1 MVLIV
6 TALCA
11 ALVAYTHEYS
21 PEMAERK
28 RFLLRIS
35 DDFAMSSY
43 MIELVMIAMF
53 LFACALHGNTCAC
66 ALDGNMEEKFSL
78 MLTSVADVTQYV
90 ANDIVTQLMM

>member
-1 MVLIV
+1 
-6 TALCA
+6 
-11 ALVAYTHEYS
+11 
-21 PEMAERK
+21 MAERK

-43 MIELVMIAMF
+43 MMELVMIAMF
-53 LFACALHGNTCAC
+53 LFACALHDNTCAC

-78 MLTSVADVTQYV
+78 MLTRADVTQYV